1 MELEKEVFSGKNL
14 SDLIQEVYNR
24 QKEQD
29 AAIKQKMELLA
40 SYIEGPGDA
49 IAMIPLIKDLSD
61 TGVKN
66 NEVLLKLIQLFKNS
80 GEQKQSSEGAGLS
93 QKDIDQ
99 LFSELPNTVFKDPQ
113 KLIN

>member
-29 AAIKQKMELLA
+29 AAIKEKMDLLT

-66 NEVLLKLIQLFKNS
+66 NEVLLKLIQLFKNA
-80 GEQKQSSEGAGLS
+80 GEQKQSVESMGLS

-99 LFSELPNTVFKDPQ
+99 LFSDIPTNAFKDTQ
-113 KLIN
+113 KLIK